1 MKILILTEGTAI
13 MHSSAKGLGREDI
26 VKQIK
31 NGTDHSIYKWEKY
44 IPIGNAAEKLQRWKS
59 QGARIFYLTSRVNPE
74 EIEDITGVLKKHN
87 FPEGQLLYRQKGEAY
102 KDVAEKVLP
111 DVLIEDDCES
121 IGGVRE
127 MTITNIKPDLK
138 KKVKSIVVQEFEGID
153 HLPDELRNLRLH

>member
-1 MKILILTEGTAI
+1 MKIVIFTEGTVI

-31 NGTDHSIYKWEKY
+31 NGTDYSIYNWEEY

-59 QGARIFYLTSRVNPE
+59 QGAKILYLTSRVNPE

-111 DVLIEDDCES
+111 HVLIEDDCES
-121 IGGVRE
+121 IGGMRE
-127 MTITNIKPDLK
+127 MTITNVKPDLK
-138 KKVKSIVVQEFEGID
+138 KKIKSIVVKEFEGID
-153 HLPDELRNLRLH
+153 HLPDELRNLML